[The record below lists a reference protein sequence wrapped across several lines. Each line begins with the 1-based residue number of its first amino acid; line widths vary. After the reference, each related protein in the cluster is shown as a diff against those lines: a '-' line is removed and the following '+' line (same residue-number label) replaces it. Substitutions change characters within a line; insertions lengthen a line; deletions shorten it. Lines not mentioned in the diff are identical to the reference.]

1 MIIETVL
8 RIISD
13 KVYAQ
18 LTYDDIAAANS
29 WPPTL
34 DQIAKT
40 FDGIFDYIFPAGALL
55 AVAMLI
61 YGGYMW
67 IISGGDPA
75 RKQQAQGVL
84 TWSVIGLVFL
94 FLIKAIL
101 TVVINYLYS

>member
-1 MIIETVL
+1 MIVETVL
-8 RIISD
+8 RIISSP
-13 KVYAQ
+13 VYAQ

-34 DQIAKT
+34 EQIANT
-40 FDGIFDYIFPAGALL
+40 VDGLFDYIFPIGALL

-101 TVVINYLYS
+101 TVLVEFLYS

>member
-1 MIIETVL
+1 MIMEKIL
-8 RIISD
+8 RIISSP
-13 KVYAQ
+13 VYAQ

-34 DQIAKT
+34 EQLANS

-101 TVVINYLYS
+101 TVLVEFLYS